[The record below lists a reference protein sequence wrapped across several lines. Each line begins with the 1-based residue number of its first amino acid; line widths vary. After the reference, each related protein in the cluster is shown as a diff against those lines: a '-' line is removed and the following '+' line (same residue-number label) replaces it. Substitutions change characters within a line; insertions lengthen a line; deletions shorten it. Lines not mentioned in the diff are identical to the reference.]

1 MTGLIY
7 QGKPLPIVEGET
19 VLDCLTRHELEIASS
34 CRAGVCQSCL
44 VQGKGPVPPVAQRG
58 LKASLVA
65 RGFFLACQ
73 CPAEEGLEVVSAE
86 SLPSLPVRVISRRE
100 FAPGVIELKVEKPA
114 GLEFEAGQFLHL
126 IRPQDGLTRSYSV
139 ASLPSAEHLEFHV
152 AVLPGGRM
160 SSYLASEECQKLHLR
175 GPGGDC
181 FYLGK
186 DAEEPLLLVGT
197 GTGLAPLVGVVRA
210 ALAAEHQGPIHLLH
224 GARDADGLYL
234 GEALSKLA
242 GSHENLS
249 YAESTLS
256 GAQSDPKSDLFS
268 RVKSDFSSLTGF
280 RVYLCG
286 NPDFV
291 QKMKKQCF
299 LAGAAMQA
307 IHSDPFVLAPS

>member
-7 QGKPLPIVEGET
+7 QGKPLPIVSGET

-44 VQGKGPVPPVAQRG
+44 VQGKGPVPPAAQRG

-73 CPAEEGLEVVSAE
+73 CPAEEGLEVLSAE
-86 SLPSLPVRVISRRE
+86 SLPSFDVAIVSRRE
-100 FAPGVIELKVEKPA
+100 LAPGVLELKVEKPA
-114 GLEFEAGQFLHL
+114 ELEFEAGQFLHL

-139 ASLPSAEHLEFHV
+139 ASLPSADYLEFHV

-160 SSYLASEECQKLHLR
+160 STYLASDECKQLQVR

-181 FYLGK
+181 FYLGNNP
-186 DAEEPLLLVGT
+186 DEELLLVGT
-197 GTGLAPLVGVVRA
+197 GTGLAPLVGILRA
-210 ALAAEHQGPIHLLH
+210 ALEAGHRGPIHLLH
-224 GARDADGLYL
+224 GAQNSGGLYL
-234 GEALSKLA
+234 RE
-242 GSHENLS
+242 
-249 YAESTLS
+249 TLS
-256 GAQSDPKSDLFS
+256 GLAESHEKLSYSESVLSEPEPGQQQDLFA
-268 RVKSDFSSLTGF
+268 RVKAEFSSLTGV